1 MNSAPLGSPAADTDY
16 EHLPERVSRV
26 IQMQQDASERLIG
39 WSQLVIVVLFGSLYA
54 VSPQTFSADVPF
66 TPAPW
71 VLGFYLLFTVMR
83 LAMAYRGRLPDAIY
97 MLPWLSTWLCCWG

>member
-1 MNSAPLGSPAADTDY
+1 MNSVPLGSTSADTDY

-54 VSPQTFSADVPF
+54 VSPKTFSADAPF
-66 TPAPW
+66 TPVPW
-71 VLGFYLLFTVMR
+71 VLGFYLLFAVMR
-83 LAMAYRGRLPDAIY
+83 LALAYRGRLPDAIY